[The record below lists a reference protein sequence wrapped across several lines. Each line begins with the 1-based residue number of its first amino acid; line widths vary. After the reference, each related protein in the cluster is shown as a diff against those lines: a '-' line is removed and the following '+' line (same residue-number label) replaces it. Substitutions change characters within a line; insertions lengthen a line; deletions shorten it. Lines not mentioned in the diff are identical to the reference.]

1 MNISYGVVWHESGL
15 PVASGK
21 LELLPRAVRFEG
33 AAESR
38 PTSREIAYENL
49 SGVRI
54 GRSEADRIDG
64 RPSLVLERRSGQ
76 PITIAS
82 VAQSGVVAEIAERLA
97 ALQLG
102 PGARRRTAFV
112 VPLKD
117 GSHDAAR
124 ALLDGGPPFDP
135 EETALDRH
143 EVFLTPD
150 EVVFIFDSRIGA
162 DALEPLLSNPELWQS
177 ASAWR
182 EHLAGP
188 PRIAEDIYSWT
199 RPDSG
204 VEHSLLPPGLRNG
217 GGSRHF

>member
-21 LELLPRAVRFEG
+21 LELLPRALRFEG

-38 PTSREIAYENL
+38 PRRREIAYENL
-49 SGVRI
+49 RGVRI
-54 GRSEADRIDG
+54 GRSPADRIDG
-64 RPSLVLERRSGQ
+64 RPSLVLERRSGP

-102 PGARRRTAFV
+102 PEARRRTAFIL
-112 VPLKD
+112 PLKD

-135 EETALDRH
+135 EETDLDRH
-143 EVFLTPD
+143 EVFLTAG
-150 EVVFIFDSRIGA
+150 EVIFIFESRIGA

-177 ASAWR
+177 AASWR

-188 PRIAEDIYSWT
+188 PRIAEDVYSWT
-199 RPDSG
+199 RPEG
-204 VEHSLLPPGLRNG
+204 RIERSLVPPGLRNG
-217 GGSRHF
+217 AGSLDF